1 MNACFAAARL
11 LLWAARVL
19 VGIRLIAGCAAS
31 HFGTTTRLGRT
42 GSVSDSDGGSVQ
54 PKSDVKEPT
63 MPLSFDVWRRASLP
77 VRCIVLLSPIA
88 AAAQPAPSPTPDA
101 SSAPVAAPDT
111 VVPED
116 WAIHG
121 QATFEDQYHP
131 AFRSELRGQNS
142 LDPGSRGDETFDATL
157 YAGFR
162 PWGGGE
168 FWVNPEID
176 QGFGLSDTLG
186 IAAFTS
192 AEAYKVGASAP
203 YVRIPHLFF
212 RQTIDLGG
220 GWEKIDPDLNML
232 GGAQTEN
239 RVVLTIG
246 KFGAND
252 VFDTNSYAHDPRQD
266 FSNWA
271 ILDTGSWDYAA
282 DAWGYTYGIATE
294 WYQDWWTL
302 RLGGFALSRVPN
314 SAALDT
320 SGGQVQYDAEME
332 ERHTL
337 LGMAGKLKI
346 LGFLTR
352 GRMGDFN
359 DAIALAEE
367 TATAASIGAVRRY
380 RSRAGISMN
389 LEQAITAQLG
399 LFVRAGTAEG
409 GREAYEFT
417 DIDKTFAIGLS
428 LQGKDWG
435 RPDDTVG
442 LATVI
447 DDISRR
453 DKNFL
458 NAGGLGILV
467 GDGSLPSS
475 APEQVIETYYSFAV
489 ASFAHLSADYQF
501 VNNPAYDR
509 DRGPVS
515 VFGVR
520 LHLQY

>member
-1 MNACFAAARL
+1 MPSTPTIRLDGARLARALTVLATLGPAAAN
-11 LLWAARVL
+11 
-19 VGIRLIAGCAAS
+19 
-31 HFGTTTRLGRT
+31 
-42 GSVSDSDGGSVQ
+42 
-54 PKSDVKEPT
+54 
-63 MPLSFDVWRRASLP
+63 
-77 VRCIVLLSPIA
+77 
-88 AAAQPAPSPTPDA
+88 AQSSPSPTPDTAPPPA
-101 SSAPVAAPDT
+101 SPADTAAP
-111 VVPED
+111 EI
-116 WAIHG
+116 WALHG

-131 AFRSELRGQNS
+131 AFRSDFRGPNS

-157 YAGFR
+157 YAGIR
-162 PWGGGE
+162 PWQGGE
-168 FWVNPEID
+168 LWINPEID

-192 AEAYKVGASAP
+192 AEAYKVGAADP

-220 GWEKIDPDLNML
+220 ADQKIDPDLNVL
-232 GGAQTEN
+232 GGSQTAN
-239 RVVLTIG
+239 HAVLTIG
-246 KFGAND
+246 KFGVND
-252 VFDTNSYAHDPRQD
+252 IFDTNAYAHDPRQD

-271 ILDTGSWDYAA
+271 VVDAGSWDYAA
-282 DAWGYTYGIATE
+282 DAWGLTYGVAGE
-294 WYQDWWTL
+294 WAQDWWTA

-320 SGGQVQYDAEME
+320 SFGQVQYDAELE

-337 LGMAGKLKI
+337 WGMDGKFKI

-359 DAIALAEE
+359 DAIAQSLRTGAP
-367 TATAASIGAVRRY
+367 ADIAAVRQY
-380 RSRAGISMN
+380 RSRTGISVN
-389 LEQAITAQLG
+389 LEQAITADLG
-399 LFVRAGTAEG
+399 LFARAGIAEG

-417 DIDKTFAIGLS
+417 DIDQTLSVGLS
-428 LQGKDWG
+428 LRGTRWA
-435 RPDDTVG
+435 RPDDTLG
-442 LATVI
+442 LATVL

-467 GDGSLPSS
+467 GDGALPSS
-475 APEQVIETYYSFAV
+475 GPEQAVEAYYSYSL
-489 ASFAHLSADYQF
+489 ASFAHLTADYQF
-501 VNNPAYDR
+501 VNNPAYNR

-515 VFGVR
+515 VLAAR

>member
-1 MNACFAAARL
+1 MPSNPIRRL
-11 LLWAARVL
+11 APAGIATALALL
-19 VGIRLIAGCAAS
+19 AGLLPAAS
-31 HFGTTTRLGRT
+31 H
-42 GSVSDSDGGSVQ
+42 
-54 PKSDVKEPT
+54 
-63 MPLSFDVWRRASLP
+63 
-77 VRCIVLLSPIA
+77 
-88 AAAQPAPSPTPDA
+88 AQSSPSPTPDI
-101 SSAPVAAPDT
+101 SAEPAAPGDMT
-111 VVPED
+111 ASEN
-116 WAIHG
+116 WALHG

-131 AFRSELRGQNS
+131 AFRSDFQGRNS

-157 YAGFR
+157 YAGVR
-162 PWGGGE
+162 PWAGGE
-168 FWVNPEID
+168 LWINPEID

-192 AEAYKVGASAP
+192 AEAYKVGATAP

-220 GWEKIDPDLNML
+220 ENQKIDPDLNVL
-232 GGAQTEN
+232 GGHQTAD
-239 RVVLTIG
+239 RFVLTIG
-246 KFGAND
+246 KFGVND
-252 VFDTNSYAHDPRQD
+252 IFDTNAYAHDPRQD

-271 ILDTGSWDYAA
+271 IVDTGTWDYAA
-282 DAWGYTYGIATE
+282 DAWGLTYGVAGE
-294 WYQDWWTL
+294 WYQDWWAA

-320 SGGQVQYDAEME
+320 SGGQVQYDAELE

-337 LGMAGKLKI
+337 WGMDGKVKL

-359 DAIALAEE
+359 DAIALSQQTGGTPDIA
-367 TATAASIGAVRRY
+367 AVRHY
-380 RSRAGISMN
+380 RSRTGISLN
-389 LEQAITAQLG
+389 VEQALTADLG
-399 LFVRAGTAEG
+399 LFARAGIAEG
-409 GREAYEFT
+409 GREVYEFT
-417 DIDKTFAIGLS
+417 DTDQTISIGLA
-428 LQGKDWG
+428 LHGKSWG

-442 LATVI
+442 LATVL

-467 GDGSLPSS
+467 GDGALPSS
-475 APEQVIETYYSFAV
+475 GPEQIVEAYYSYSL
-489 ASFAHLSADYQF
+489 ASFAHVTADYQF
-501 VNNPAYDR
+501 VNNPAYNR

-515 VFGVR
+515 VLAAR